1 MIKITSFVLLFI
13 VAAVVSIHAQADIH
27 KVDFQNFTYKPY
39 CAGEDAQNVTVKKG
53 EFAKETKM
61 DGYVDHF
68 YFNILGVEYGD
79 LTGDKQDEAVVLSV
93 CNTGGTGQFTEGFIY
108 TIKGGK
114 PVLLA
119 RVPGGDRAE
128 GGLRSLTVENGHLV
142 VDANDGSADSGA
154 CCPEYA
160 IRSTYRLSGDKLL
173 EVGKGVRR
181 ALYPA
186 ETLAFDRGAFGK
198 TFSVTVGTEDR
209 KRYTLGARAGQT
221 LTVSVNMSDASLRL
235 LGDTDA
241 VEGKNSISAKL
252 PKSGDYT
259 FEISNYSDKPIQV
272 TVTVSIK

>member
-1 MIKITSFVLLFI
+1 MKRTYLLLIVLLLTG
-13 VAAVVSIHAQADIH
+13 VDAAYAQADIR

-53 EFAKETKM
+53 EYSKETQM

-108 TIKGGK
+108 AMKAGK
-114 PVLLA
+114 PSLIA
-119 RVPGGDRAE
+119 RVPGGDRAD
-128 GGLRSLTVENGHLV
+128 GGLRFLTVENGHLV
-142 VDANDGSADSGA
+142 IDANDADANSGA

-160 IRSTYRLSGDKLL
+160 IRSTYRLAGDKLIEL
-173 EVGKGVRR
+173 GKGVRR

-198 TFSVTVGTEDR
+198 TFSVTVGTDDR

-221 LTVSVNMSDASLRL
+221 LTVSVNTSDAALRL

-241 VEGKNSISAKL
+241 AEGKNSINAKL

>member
-1 MIKITSFVLLFI
+1 MKKIYFLLIVLLLAG
-13 VAAVVSIHAQADIH
+13 VDAVYAQADIR

-53 EFAKETKM
+53 EYSKETPM

-93 CNTGGTGQFTEGFIY
+93 CNTGGTGNFTEGFIY
-108 TIKGGK
+108 TMKGGK
-114 PVLLA
+114 PVLLG

-142 VDANDGSADSGA
+142 VDANDASADSGA

-160 IRSTYRLSGDKLL
+160 IKSNYRLSGDKLIEL
-173 EVGKGVRR
+173 GKGVRR

-186 ETLAFDRGAFGK
+186 ETLTFDRGAFGK

-209 KRYTLGARAGQT
+209 KRYTLGARTGQT
-221 LTVSVNMSDASLRL
+221 LTVSVNTSGAELRL
-235 LGDTDA
+235 LGDTDV
-241 VEGKNSISAKL
+241 VESKNSISAKL

-259 FEISNYSDKPIQV
+259 FEISNNSDKPIQV